1 MGIASL
7 ALASYLSPQEVVT
20 GPTVATV
27 LAMICCNDQ
36 APADGRQIMEA
47 MCITQ
52 FGQGLLCMK
61 AQGRNLY
68 QMISIP
74 SSAVSDAV
82 YKTREMKLCHLCGI

>member
-47 MCITQ
+47 MCVEITLLIKGFITQ
-52 FGQGLLCMK
+52 FGQGLLCM
-61 AQGRNLY
+61 
-68 QMISIP
+68 
-74 SSAVSDAV
+74 
-82 YKTREMKLCHLCGI
+82 YKW

>member
-7 ALASYLSPQEVVT
+7 ALASYLSPLEVVT

-47 MCITQ
+47 MCVEITV
-52 FGQGLLCMK
+52 LR
-61 AQGRNLY
+61 A
-68 QMISIP
+68 SSH
-74 SSAVSDAV
+74 SSARACCVC
-82 YKTREMKLCHLCGI
+82 TNGNQF

>member
-36 APADGRQIMEA
+36 APADGRQIIA
-47 MCITQ
+47 MCVEITV
-52 FGQGLLCMK
+52 LR
-61 AQGRNLY
+61 A
-68 QMISIP
+68 SSH
-74 SSAVSDAV
+74 SSARACCVC
-82 YKTREMKLCHLCGI
+82 TNGNQF

>member
-20 GPTVATV
+20 GPV

-47 MCITQ
+47 MCVEIT
-52 FGQGLLCMK
+52 LLR
-61 AQGRNLY
+61 A
-68 QMISIP
+68 SSH
-74 SSAVSDAV
+74 SSARACCVC
-82 YKTREMKLCHLCGI
+82 TNGNQF

>member
-27 LAMICCNDQ
+27 

-47 MCITQ
+47 MCVEIT
-52 FGQGLLCMK
+52 LLR
-61 AQGRNLY
+61 A
-68 QMISIP
+68 SSH
-74 SSAVSDAV
+74 SSARACCVC
-82 YKTREMKLCHLCGI
+82 TNGNQF